1 MLQTRPVG
9 AEDCRLLWE
18 WVNDPVVRA
27 FSFSARPIAWD
38 EHVAWFRDRRSDP
51 NCYMCLVLDNEGVP
65 VGQVRLDVVDGRRAE
80 VHINIAPGCRRR
92 GYGAEAL
99 RVVCRRFREVR
110 DVSEVVADIKPDN
123 TASIR
128 AFEKA
133 GFVSQGR
140 TQVRGHEA
148 IRMSLRLVAAN
159 S

>member
-9 AEDCRLLWE
+9 DEDCQLLWE
-18 WVNDPVVRA
+18 WANDPTVRA
-27 FSFSARPIAWD
+27 SAFNSRPITWE
-38 EHVAWFRDRRSDP
+38 EHVAWFRSRRNNP
-51 NCYMCLVLDNEGVP
+51 NCYMCLVLDNEGIP
-65 VGQVRLDVVDGRRAE
+65 VGQVRLDVGVDGRAE
-80 VHINIAPGCRRR
+80 VAISIAPDRRGR

-99 RVVCRRFREVR
+99 CLVCRRFREVR
-110 DVSEVVADIKPDN
+110 DISEVVGYIKPDN

-133 GFVSQGR
+133 GFVSHGR

-148 IRMSLRLVAAN
+148 IRMFWRPTAPN

>member
-1 MLQTRPVG
+1 MLQTRPIG
-9 AEDCRLLWE
+9 DEDCRLLWE
-18 WVNDPVVRA
+18 WVNDPVVRVS
-27 FSFSARPIAWD
+27 SFSTSPIPWD
-38 EHVAWFRDRRSDP
+38 KHVAWFRDRRSDP

-65 VGQVRLDVVDGRRAE
+65 VGQVRLDVVDGRRVE
-80 VHINIAPGCRRR
+80 VHINIAPDRHGR

-99 RVVCRRFREVR
+99 RIVCRRFREVR
-110 DVSEVVADIKPDN
+110 NVSEVVAHIKPDN